1 VGSANIVLYDDDDN
15 SIADLVLNP
24 GLKTEVSRPCPGG
37 RGPSLALVHSNHS
50 GTRIAHGTSIL
61 LHRPRKM
68 INVYNPG
75 PASSL
80 RALQAET
87 RHD

>member
-37 RGPSLALVHSNHS
+37 P
-50 GTRIAHGTSIL
+50 GTL
-61 LHRPRKM
+61 PR
-68 INVYNPG
+68 
-75 PASSL
+75 S
-80 RALQAET
+80 RALKSFRHSDRT
-87 RHD
+87 RHIHPPPSSEKNDKRV

>member
-37 RGPSLALVHSNHS
+37 AGDPPSLSCTQIIPALGSH
-50 GTRIAHGTSIL
+50 TAHPSSSIV
-61 LHRPRKM
+61 REK
-68 INVYNPG
+68 
-75 PASSL
+75 
-80 RALQAET
+80 
-87 RHD
+87 